1 MQLVFET
8 AANDS
13 CEALVDPRELRAG
26 SGIAEPFRG
35 HQDVDVVLQ
44 HLMRLWVDCSRSR
57 IEGIGGI
64 SRAASRAYHKLLRR
78 GRSSSTWLLY
88 AAFMTTTASTPMFF
102 LLRKLSCCSG
112 RSRISTF
119 LRDRSRF
126 LHLPGL
132 RRRTPVQDRRNFCL
146 KVAFLLE
153 SFLRYTA
160 CWTWLLIELWLV
172 LEPPSL
178 TQRSL
183 AQCGE
188 GFPFPGEW
196 LSTSILNGH
205 CLILDLCDLT

>member
-35 HQDVDVVLQ
+35 HEDVDVVLQ
-44 HLMRLWVDCSRSR
+44 HFMRLWVDCCRSR

-64 SRAASRAYHKLLRR
+64 SRAANRAYHKLLRR
-78 GRSSSTWLLY
+78 GRSSSTWLLC
-88 AAFMTTTASTPMFF
+88 AAFMTTTTSTPMFF

-119 LRDRSRF
+119 WRDRSRF

-153 SFLRYTA
+153 SFPAIHR
-160 CWTWLLIELWLV
+160 V
-172 LEPPSL
+172 LDMAFDR
-178 TQRSL
+178 TL
-183 AQCGE
+183 AGSGASTVDPKKLSAMRE
-188 GFPFPGEW
+188 GFPIPGEW
-196 LSTSILNGH
+196 LSTSILSGH